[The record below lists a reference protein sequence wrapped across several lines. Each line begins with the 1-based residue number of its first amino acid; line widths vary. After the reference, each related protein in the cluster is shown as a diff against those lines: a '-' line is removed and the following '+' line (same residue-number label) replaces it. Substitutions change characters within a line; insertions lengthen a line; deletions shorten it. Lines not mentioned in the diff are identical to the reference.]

1 MIRHFNHTDRRRIEH
16 EDITVELFRSPD
28 GGPAEFA
35 VTKLELAAYDFEPD
49 AVIRIEAHKGNAL
62 QRWSWGAIA
71 NPQPPPQG
79 ECLLTDVPSSSKF
92 RVAVVAGDGSGRLL
106 GLGDRITPTGGR
118 ESLIH
123 VVPTLELG
131 EDVWRVDFSNP
142 DPELHVNASIADITD
157 RVRRDPAFRSLVL
170 PEVLRTVLHRAVM
183 VEGADPNTDE
193 EDQWTDWFRLAKR
206 HHSASIPKLAE
217 RRSEQDFRAAWG
229 WIDDV
234 VSAFAAQPAL
244 KAAHLYA
251 GAGGD

>member
-16 EDITVELFRSPD
+16 ADITVELFRSSD

-35 VTKLELAAYDFEPD
+35 VTKLELAAYGFEPD
-49 AVIRIEAHKGNAL
+49 AVVRIEAHKGNAL
-62 QRWSWGAIA
+62 QRWHWGTVA
-71 NPQPPPQG
+71 NLLPPPQS

-92 RVAVVAGDGSGRLL
+92 RVAVVAGDDSGRLL

-123 VVPTLELG
+123 VVPAEELG
-131 EDVWRVDFSNP
+131 EDVWRVDFANG
-142 DPELHVNASIADITD
+142 DPELHVNALISDITD

-170 PEVLRTVLHRAVM
+170 PDVLRTVLHHAII

-193 EDQWTDWFRLAKR
+193 EDHWTDWFRLAKR
-206 HHSASIPKLAE
+206 HHAANIPKLAE
-217 RRSEQDFRAAWG
+217 NRGEEDFVAAWR

-251 GAGGD
+251 SASGD